1 MTTAPAKQ
9 IEDTASQYAAEAI
22 RLDSHGSYGT
32 AISMYQKAISTML
45 KMVKLYPNYSL
56 NNLYIERTKSYQKR
70 IEDLRSLEKINGD
83 SPIASSSNSNNN
95 SPDDAVR
102 QKLVQS
108 LKATYEELVLVDKP
122 EISMNDI
129 IGLEDS
135 KRILKESI
143 VFPAQRPDLFPLGW
157 PKGILLYGP
166 PGCGKT
172 TVCKILCKVWIGMGF
187 IGMKED

>member
-32 AISMYQKAISTML
+32 AISMYQRAISTML

-95 SPDDAVR
+95 SSVYG
-102 QKLVQS
+102 LVHS
-108 LKATYEELVLVDKP
+108 PKP
-122 EISMNDI
+122 NFE
-129 IGLEDS
+129 
-135 KRILKESI
+135 
-143 VFPAQRPDLFPLGW
+143 
-157 PKGILLYGP
+157 
-166 PGCGKT
+166 
-172 TVCKILCKVWIGMGF
+172 
-187 IGMKED
+187 